1 MVGSA
6 ALLRAHARPLVLVTS
21 AKVIGGVSLLALNVW
36 VAQHLS
42 PAAFGL
48 FAIASTGSLL
58 VDGVVGS
65 AVDAAVLK
73 RTDTV
78 PGDAISA
85 AERAGLILKLGVGAA
100 LCAGAAAL
108 ALMAGPAGAML
119 AVLSM
124 AAGAGLLMLRSA
136 LVYLQLRAR
145 FVRFAVIDLTHTA
158 ARWGAVAAVLAT
170 ASSSAAVIAALATA
184 SWTVAG
190 IAMFSIGGRAP
201 LAGTRQ
207 PGEFSEVTRA
217 ARITFATTAV
227 GAIVARL
234 DLFLIGAFGTAAD
247 AGIFGA
253 AATIALAPMWLGAY
267 LAPVFS
273 ARILP
278 YCRDQRLEPLFRSV
292 QGVLIGLAILG
303 VGAGIVAGPFLIE
316 RLLPAE
322 YGAARDVVPV
332 LLVAGAAGFVTFPLV
347 LHTLL
352 FLSPRAYLVID
363 LASLPIL
370 IPLYVIAARQNGAIG
385 VAWVTAVAAFV
396 KAAIAQVIASAA
408 VRREQARYASVQSLS
423 AVVL

>member
-1 MVGSA
+1 MVGSGA
-6 ALLRAHARPLVLVTS
+6 PLKPHARPIVLVTG

-42 PAAFGL
+42 PAAYGL

-65 AVDAAVLK
+65 AVDLAVLK

-85 AERAGLILKLGVGAA
+85 AERAGLILKLGVGGA
-100 LCAGAAAL
+100 LCAGAAAI
-108 ALMAGPAGAML
+108 ALVAGPAAATI

-124 AAGAGLLMLRSA
+124 VTGAGLLMLRSA

-145 FVRFAVIDLTHTA
+145 FGRFALIDLAHTA
-158 ARWGAVAAVLAT
+158 ARWGAVAAIVA
-170 ASSSAAVIAALATA
+170 AVSSSAAVIAGLATA
-184 SWTVAG
+184 AWAVAG
-190 IAMFSIGGRAP
+190 LAMVSTGLGTP
-201 LAGTRQ
+201 AGANRQ
-207 PGEFSEVTRA
+207 PSDLSGVARA
-217 ARITFATTAV
+217 ARVALATTAV

-253 AATIALAPMWLGAY
+253 ASTIALAPMWLGAY

-278 YCRDQRLEPLFRSV
+278 YCRDQRLAPLFRSV
-292 QGVLIGLAILG
+292 QRGLLALAIVG
-303 VGAGIVAGPFLIE
+303 VGAGVLAGPYLIE

-322 YGAARDVVPV
+322 YAAAGEVVPV

-352 FLSPRAYLVID
+352 ILSPRAYLVMD

-370 IPLYVIAARQNGAIG
+370 IPLYVIAARQSGAIG

-396 KAAIAQVIASAA
+396 KAAIAQVTAAAA
-408 VRREQARYASVQSLS
+408 VRREQARCAGVQTLS
-423 AVVL
+423 AIVS